1 MEPKQDLLQLSSQV
15 GQILTDKGDTISTAE
30 SCTGGLLAHLLT
42 AVSGASGYYIGGVV
56 AYSNAIKEIALGVNP
71 ETLIQ
76 HGAVSAQ
83 TAQEM
88 ADGIRHRFMTTLG
101 LSTTGIAGPTGGT
114 PEKPV
119 GLVFLGLS
127 TPSSTT
133 VFKCQFSGERGQI
146 QNDSVRKI
154 LQELLQFLESA

>member
-30 SCTGGLLAHLLT
+30 SCTGGLLAHVLT

-76 HGAVSAQ
+76 HGAVSPQ

-119 GLVFLGLS
+119 GLVFWGSARPAQQLS
-127 TPSSTT
+127 LN
-133 VFKCQFSGERGQI
+133 VNFQG
-146 QNDSVRKI
+146 SVGKSRTI
-154 LQELLQFLESA
+154 LCGKFCRNCSNF

>member
-30 SCTGGLLAHLLT
+30 SCTGGILAHVLT

>member
-30 SCTGGLLAHLLT
+30 SCTGGLLAHVLT

>member
-1 MEPKQDLLQLSSQV
+1 MEPKRDLLQLSGQV
-15 GQILTDKGDTISTAE
+15 GQILTDKAYTISTAE
-30 SCTGGLLAHLLT
+30 SCTGGLLAHVLT
-42 AVSGASGYYIGGVV
+42 AISGASGYYIGGVV
-56 AYSNAIKEIALGVNP
+56 AYSNPIKETALGVNP

-76 HGAVSAQ
+76 HGAVSPQ

-88 ADGIRHRFMTTLG
+88 ADGVRQRFMTTFG

-127 TPSSTT
+127 TSDSTA
-133 VFKCQFSGERGQI
+133 VFKCQFSGERGEI
-146 QNDSVRKI
+146 QNESVQKI
-154 LQELLQFLESA
+154 LVELLTQLESA